1 MEELEFDQAEDD
13 EAEKKETEE
22 DGDDD
27 DPGGDTSRR
36 DLWLILSR
44 VKSNI
49 GILVE
54 LLQDVVEGGDTQAS
68 QGGEAEHVEPSTEL
82 VCQQVGSD
90 VHRDA
95 VLVAHQGERST
106 AGLDTVGPGHGA
118 VEVKGERLGRL
129 RGNKD

>member
-13 EAEKKETEE
+13 EAEKEETEE

-36 DLWLILSR
+36 YLRPILSR

-49 GILVE
+49 GILVK
-54 LLQDVVEGGDTQAS
+54 LLQDLVEGRDTEAS

-82 VCQQVGSD
+82 VCHQVGSD
-90 VHRDA
+90 VHRHA
-95 VLVAHQGERST
+95 VLVARQGERST
-106 AGLDTVGPGHGA
+106 AGVDTVSPGHGA
-118 VEVKGERLGRL
+118 VEVKRERLGRL
-129 RGNKD
+129 RSNKD